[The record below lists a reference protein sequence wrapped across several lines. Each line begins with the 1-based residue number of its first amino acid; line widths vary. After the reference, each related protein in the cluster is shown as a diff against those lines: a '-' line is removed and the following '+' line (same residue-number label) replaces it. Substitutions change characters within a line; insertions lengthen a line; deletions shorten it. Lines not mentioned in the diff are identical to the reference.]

1 MANQRGQ
8 CCRCATILHYYC
20 VKTSQFLVAIMYS
33 SYRRSAAYEPMGLLH
48 VLILGVNVTVSRS
61 YNVFEL
67 PSVRC
72 VRAYGRF
79 TCIRF
84 LDVNVPVSRS
94 YNVNELASVR
104 CVRAYGSFV
113 CINLGVSVP
122 VSRSYNVFELASVR
136 CVRAYGRIT
145 CIISTVSLL
154 RKSQWE
160 ICM

>member
-1 MANQRGQ
+1 MD
-8 CCRCATILHYYC
+8 
-20 VKTSQFLVAIMYS
+20 
-33 SYRRSAAYEPMGLLH
+33 LLH
-48 VLILGVNVTVSRS
+48 VLI
-61 YNVFEL
+61 
-67 PSVRC
+67 
-72 VRAYGRF
+72 
-79 TCIRF
+79 

-145 CIISTVSLL
+145 CIISNRQSAA
-154 RKSQWE
+154 
-160 ICM
+160 